1 MCKEAQEFHN
11 ICSDGKTDKRL
22 ALSSKTSHTAAKS
35 AAKRT
40 KWELKLWCW
49 REAMEIL
56 FILLSCNSKV
66 QLSTLTFST
75 PTQYFSWFGFQFDN
89 LIAMLRNNSRKESRK
104 ITVEQKMKTMKEKH
118 YKRVMRDNQVWAD
131 FF

>member
-1 MCKEAQEFHN
+1 
-11 ICSDGKTDKRL
+11 
-22 ALSSKTSHTAAKS
+22 
-35 AAKRT
+35 
-40 KWELKLWCW
+40 
-49 REAMEIL
+49 MEIL

-89 LIAMLRNNSRKESRK
+89 LIAVLRNNSRKESRK

-118 YKRVMRDNQVWAD
+118 YKRAIRDNQV
-131 FF
+131 